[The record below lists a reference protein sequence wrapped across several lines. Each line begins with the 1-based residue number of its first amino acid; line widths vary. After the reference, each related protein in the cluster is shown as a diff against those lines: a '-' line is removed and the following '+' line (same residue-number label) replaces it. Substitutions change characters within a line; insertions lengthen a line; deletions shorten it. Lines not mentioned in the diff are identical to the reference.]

1 MNKGIIVSIISY
13 ALWGFFPIYF
23 HALGGVP
30 AYQVTAHRFVW
41 CFISIS
47 IVILL
52 RKEAR
57 SFLAS
62 LNWRV
67 FGIYLLAGVLLAVN
81 WGTYV
86 WAVGKGLVVETS
98 LGYFINPIVSVL
110 LGVVILREKLRPWQ
124 WVVVG
129 LAILGVLYLTIIY
142 GQPPWIALALA
153 FSFGFYGFIKKLAP
167 LGSLHGL
174 AMETMM
180 IFIPALILLLV
191 TEYNGVGEF
200 GHTTP
205 IITLLLALT
214 GIVTAIPLLLFSVG
228 AKIVP
233 LSTIG
238 ILQYIAPTIQF
249 FLGIFFFKEAFSD
262 SHFLGFSLIWLALI
276 IFSVESFL
284 YSRKANH
291 RKITA
296 STVGIK

>member
-1 MNKGIIVSIISY
+1 MNKGIIASIVSY

-67 FGIYLLAGVLLAVN
+67 FGIYLLAGVLL
-81 WGTYV
+81 
-86 WAVGKGLVVETS
+86 
-98 LGYFINPIVSVL
+98 
-110 LGVVILREKLRPWQ
+110 GVVILREKLRPWQ

-142 GQPPWIALALA
+142 GQPPWIALVLA

-174 AMETMM
+174 AMETLM

-228 AKIVP
+228 AKMVP

-284 YSRKANH
+284 YNRKANH
-291 RKITA
+291 RKIAA
-296 STVGIK
+296 STAGIQ

>member
-1 MNKGIIVSIISY
+1 MRKGIIASIISY

-41 CFISIS
+41 CFISMG
-47 IVILL
+47 IVILF

-57 SFLAS
+57 SFIAS
-62 LNWRV
+62 LNWRIV
-67 FGIYLLAGVLLAVN
+67 GIYLLAGALLTVN

-129 LAILGVLYLTIIY
+129 LAILGVLYLTFTY
-142 GQPPWIALALA
+142 GQPPWIALVLA
-153 FSFGFYGFIKKLAP
+153 FSFGIYGFIKKLAP
-167 LGSLHGL
+167 LGPLHGL

-180 IFIPALILLLV
+180 IFIPALVLLLV
-191 TEYNGVGEF
+191 TEFNGVGAF

-205 IITLLLALT
+205 IINLLLALT
-214 GIVTAIPLLLFSVG
+214 GIVTAIPLLLFTVG
-228 AKIVP
+228 AKVVP

-249 FLGIFFFKEAFSD
+249 FLGIFFFKEAFS
-262 SHFLGFSLIWLALI
+262 SEQMYGFSMIWLALI

-284 YSRKANH
+284 FSRRANI
-291 RKITA
+291 RKRAVLTA
-296 STVGIK
+296 HP